1 MSNIFK
7 NIQNDLN
14 NSKAMIIDN
23 NDNTSFIQENINSK
37 YTDDISDSDDE
48 LSSYRNRNTKLIN
61 KLTKKNNKIIDDNT
75 INKEEKKEAP
85 KNKSNVND
93 EEKNK
98 LNKNDKEKKKL
109 NKKEKTQIIEEVEIE
124 DENED
129 DNETNDV
136 EENESDDED
145 YEYTEEL
152 SKKVREYVKD
162 DDRIRELKEELKNL
176 NNGKKKAEGDILKH
190 LERLGESNINITGGK
205 LRVNQYESKSSMK
218 EDIIKKVLGN
228 KIKDPKIIEA
238 IMDDIETERVTDAKI
253 QISLKRTFERGKN
266 NDDKKK

>member
-14 NSKAMIIDN
+14 NSKAMIINN
-23 NDNTSFIQENINSK
+23 NDNTSFIQENVNSK

-61 KLTKKNNKIIDDNT
+61 KLTKKNNKIVDDNA
-75 INKEEKKEAP
+75 INKEDKKDIQ
-85 KNKSNVND
+85 KNKSNKNGEVKKD
-93 EEKNK
+93 IQKNK
-98 LNKNDKEKKKL
+98 S
-109 NKKEKTQIIEEVEIE
+109 NKKEETQIIEEVDIEDKIE
-124 DENED
+124 DEK
-129 DNETNDV
+129 ETNDE
-136 EENESDDED
+136 EENESDEED

-162 DDRIRELKEELKNL
+162 DNRIRELKEELKNL
-176 NNGKKKAEGDILKH
+176 NNGKKKAEGEILKH

-238 IMDDIETERVTDAKI
+238 IMDDIETERVNDAKI

-266 NDDKKK
+266 NDEKK

>member
-1 MSNIFK
+1 MTNIFK

-14 NSKAMIIDN
+14 NSKAMVINN

-61 KLTKKNNKIIDDNT
+61 KLTKKNNKIVDDNV
-75 INKEEKKEAP
+75 NKEDKKEIQ
-85 KNKSNVND
+85 KNKSNKK
-93 EEKNK
+93 EEDKKEIQKNK
-98 LNKNDKEKKKL
+98 S
-109 NKKEKTQIIEEVEIE
+109 NKKEEVQIIEEVEI
-124 DENED
+124 D
-129 DNETNDV
+129 DKETNDEDE
-136 EENESDDED
+136 EENESDEED

-152 SKKVREYVKD
+152 AKKVREYVKD

-238 IMDDIETERVTDAKI
+238 IMDDIDAERVNDAKI

-266 NDDKKK
+266 NDEKK

>member
-14 NSKAMIIDN
+14 NSKAMIINN
-23 NDNTSFIQENINSK
+23 NDNTSFIQENVNSK

-61 KLTKKNNKIIDDNT
+61 KLTKKNNKIVDDNA
-75 INKEEKKEAP
+75 INKEHKKDIQ
-85 KNKSNVND
+85 KNKSNKTRQVKKD
-93 EEKNK
+93 IQKNK
-98 LNKNDKEKKKL
+98 S
-109 NKKEKTQIIEEVEIE
+109 NKKEETQIIEEVDIEDKIE
-124 DENED
+124 DEK
-129 DNETNDV
+129 ETNDE
-136 EENESDDED
+136 EENESDEED

-162 DDRIRELKEELKNL
+162 DNRIRELKEELKNL
-176 NNGKKKAEGDILKH
+176 NNGKKKAEGEILKH

-238 IMDDIETERVTDAKI
+238 IMDDIETERVNDAKI

-266 NDDKKK
+266 NDEKK

>member
-1 MSNIFK
+1 MTNIFK

-14 NSKAMIIDN
+14 NSKAMVINN

-61 KLTKKNNKIIDDNT
+61 KLTKKNNKIVDDNV
-75 INKEEKKEAP
+75 NKEDKKEIQ
-85 KNKSNVND
+85 KNKSNKK
-93 EEKNK
+93 EEDKKEIQKNK
-98 LNKNDKEKKKL
+98 S
-109 NKKEKTQIIEEVEIE
+109 NKKEEVQIIEEVEI
-124 DENED
+124 D
-129 DNETNDV
+129 DKETNDE
-136 EENESDDED
+136 EENESDEED

-152 SKKVREYVKD
+152 AKKVREYVKD

-238 IMDDIETERVTDAKI
+238 IMDDIDAERVNDAKI

-266 NDDKKK
+266 NDEKK

>member
-1 MSNIFK
+1 MTNIFK

-14 NSKAMIIDN
+14 NSKAMVINN

-61 KLTKKNNKIIDDNT
+61 KLTKKNNKIVDDNV
-75 INKEEKKEAP
+75 NKEDKKEIQ
-85 KNKSNVND
+85 KNKSN
-93 EEKNK
+93 
-98 LNKNDKEKKKL
+98 
-109 NKKEKTQIIEEVEIE
+109 KKEEVQIIEEVEI
-124 DENED
+124 D
-129 DNETNDV
+129 DKETNDEEE
-136 EENESDDED
+136 EENESDEED

-152 SKKVREYVKD
+152 AKKVREYVKD

-238 IMDDIETERVTDAKI
+238 IMDDIDAERVNDAKI

-266 NDDKKK
+266 NDEKK

>member
-1 MSNIFK
+1 MTNIFK

-14 NSKAMIIDN
+14 NSKAMVINN

-61 KLTKKNNKIIDDNT
+61 KLTKKNNKIVDDNV
-75 INKEEKKEAP
+75 NKEDKKEIQ
-85 KNKSNVND
+85 KNKSNKK
-93 EEKNK
+93 EEDKKEIQKNK
-98 LNKNDKEKKKL
+98 S
-109 NKKEKTQIIEEVEIE
+109 NKKEEVQIIEEVEI
-124 DENED
+124 D
-129 DNETNDV
+129 DKETNDEEE
-136 EENESDDED
+136 EENESDEED

-152 SKKVREYVKD
+152 AKKVREYVKD

-238 IMDDIETERVTDAKI
+238 IMDDIDAERVNDAKI

-266 NDDKKK
+266 NDEKK